1 MRFKNI
7 PFLSSVST
15 GLEEELQ
22 NEELAE
28 SARRDR
34 FQERFPGIASVP
46 VVNRAFRAVYCHGF
60 SYVLVLLIAIT
71 VFTAIKV
78 PYLKAPFTGEHSMK
92 YSTYVEPAFY
102 MSQKNTML
110 WYQKK
115 YVSDP
120 VHNPEGIFNKFG
132 HLPLMEWGLFL
143 TYKIFPDTAMETKT
157 RIFTHS
163 IGVLVLLYAYLF
175 FCGYFPKSYN
185 VLFIWLLA
193 LNPVFSFSSYVTVL
207 DIIALLFMFM
217 SLRQISVYF
226 YRKDISSL
234 IWAAVWF
241 GLGNAVKYPLFL
253 WLAPI
258 SLLFMYYESENQAS
272 FIKSYFIYIVITL
285 FVTFTAV
292 YICNR
297 LIISPKPAFLLT
309 FLATILLVLISYYIK
324 RKEGFVQDIFEKI
337 YGNKK
342 IFFMALGVSIIIVI
356 LAIRLFGLYD
366 FADEFLT
373 DSSLIANYRL
383 YKYMLLTQFKNY
395 MTRNLFW
402 FGLFGIAM
410 AFLARE
416 TAMRK
421 VAIPFVFG
429 STVYWIIASK
439 SIFIHIYYS
448 LIIMITL
455 TIGAAY
461 VIHLILRNFKE
472 LTQKTVMFACLLSI
486 ILPPVIDATN
496 GRMMNYLNVEKVV
509 KFIDENTKPDEFIL
523 FQGFLTPISIYTGRG
538 FVMPAV
544 LIDNQVMEDIN
555 TIGFA
560 NTMHKYKI
568 KYFFTPNESPFY
580 LDFAPMFAHTKIRE
594 PSGQN
599 YDRNILINNA
609 IGVQSAEISRNLK
622 DVEEIER
629 KYNIPEKFVL
639 AAQFGRFK
647 FYSFQN

>member
-1 MRFKNI
+1 MRFEKKS
-7 PFLSSVST
+7 FLPSVST
-15 GLEEELQ
+15 GLEEAFR

-28 SARRDR
+28 RARRDR
-34 FQERFPGIASVP
+34 FQERFPKIASVP
-46 VVNRAFRAVYCHGF
+46 VVNRAFRAVYCHGIL
-60 SYVLVLLIAIT
+60 YVLALLLAVT

-78 PYLKAPFTGEHSMK
+78 PYLNVPFTGEHSMK

-102 MSQKNTML
+102 MTQKNTML

-115 YVSDP
+115 YVADP
-120 VHNPEGIFNKFG
+120 VHNPEGIFNEFG
-132 HLPLMEWGLFL
+132 HLPLMEWGLYL
-143 TYKIFPDTAMETKT
+143 TYRLFPGAAMELKT
-157 RIFTHS
+157 RIFTNS
-163 IGVLVLLYAYLF
+163 IGILVLLYAYLF
-175 FCGYFPKSYN
+175 FCRYFPKSYN

-207 DIIALLFMFM
+207 DIFALLFMFM
-217 SLRQISVYF
+217 SLNQISVY
-226 YRKDISSL
+226 YSRKDISSL
-234 IWAAVWF
+234 MWAAVWF

-258 SLLFMYYESENQAS
+258 SLLFMYYESDNKAS
-272 FIKSYFIYIVITL
+272 FLKNYFIYIVMSL
-285 FVTFTAV
+285 FVTFSTV
-292 YICNR
+292 YICNK
-297 LIISPKPAFLLT
+297 LIVSPNLAFV
-309 FLATILLVLISYYIK
+309 LAFFVMILLVSISYLLK
-324 RKEGFVQDIFEKI
+324 RKEGFVQHIFEI
-337 YGNKK
+337 LWGNKK
-342 IFFMALGVSIIIVI
+342 IFGMALGVSIGIGI
-356 LAIRLFGLYD
+356 LLIRLFGLYN

-373 DSSLIANYRL
+373 DSSLILNFRM
-383 YKYMLLTQFKNY
+383 YKYMLLILFKND

-402 FGLFGIAM
+402 FGFFGIAM

-421 VAIPFVFG
+421 VAFPFVFG
-429 STVYWIIASK
+429 SAVYWIIASK

-448 LIIMITL
+448 LIIMVTL

-461 VIHLILRNFKE
+461 IIYLILSNFKG
-472 LTQKTVMFACLLSI
+472 LTQKIVISACLLSI
-486 ILPPVIDATN
+486 ILPPVLDATS
-496 GRMMNYLNVEKVV
+496 GRMKNYLNVEKVV
-509 KFIDENTKPDEFIL
+509 KFIDENTKPDEFIM

-544 LIDNQVMEDIN
+544 MIDNQVMEDIH

-580 LDFAPMFAHTKIRE
+580 PDFAPMFAHTKIIE

-599 YDRNILINNA
+599 FDRNILINNA
-609 IGVQSAEISRNLK
+609 IGVQSPEISRDLK
-622 DVEEIER
+622 DVEEIEK
-629 KYNIPEKFVL
+629 KYDIPEKFVL

-647 FYSFQN
+647 FYSFKN

>member
-1 MRFKNI
+1 M
-7 PFLSSVST
+7 
-15 GLEEELQ
+15 
-22 NEELAE
+22 
-28 SARRDR
+28 
-34 FQERFPGIASVP
+34 
-46 VVNRAFRAVYCHGF
+46 VNRAFRAVYCHGF
-60 SYVLVLLIAIT
+60 SYVLALLLAIT

-78 PYLKAPFTGEHSMK
+78 PYLKVPFTGEHSMK

-120 VHNPEGIFNKFG
+120 VHNPEGIFHEFD

-143 TYKIFPDTAMETKT
+143 TYKMFPGTAMEFKT

-175 FCGYFPKSYN
+175 FCRYFPKSYN

-207 DIIALLFMFM
+207 DIIAFLFMFM

-226 YRKDISSL
+226 YGKNISSL
-234 IWAAVWF
+234 MWAAVWF

-258 SLLFMYYESENQAS
+258 SLLFMYYESENKAS
-272 FIKSYFIYIVITL
+272 FIKNYFIYIVMSL

-292 YICNR
+292 YICKR
-297 LIISPKPAFLLT
+297 LIISPISRLYSC
-309 FLATILLVLISYYIK
+309 ILCDYISGVNFVFIK
-324 RKEGFVQDIFEKI
+324 EKRRFRSA
-337 YGNKK
+337 YVRNYMGKQKN
-342 IFFMALGVSIIIVI
+342 FWMALGVLIIIVI
-356 LAIRLFGLYD
+356 LLIRMFGLYD

-373 DSSLIANYRL
+373 DSSLIANYRM
-383 YKYMLLTQFKNY
+383 YKYMLLSQFKND

-402 FGLFGIAM
+402 FGIFGIAM
-410 AFLARE
+410 AFLTRE

-421 VAIPFVFG
+421 VALPFVFG

-439 SIFIHIYYS
+439 SVFIHIYYS

-461 VIHLILRNFKE
+461 LIYLILRNFKE
-472 LTQKTVMFACLLSI
+472 LTQKIVISACLLSI
-486 ILPPVIDATN
+486 ILPPVLDATN
-496 GRMMNYLNVEKVV
+496 DRMRNYLDVEKVV
-509 KFIDENTKPDEFIL
+509 QFIDKNTKPDEFIL
-523 FQGFLTPISIYTGRG
+523 FEGFLTPISIYTGRG

-544 LIDNQVMEDIN
+544 MIDNQVMEDIH

-580 LDFAPMFAHTKIRE
+580 LDFAPMFAHTKIKE

-599 YDRNILINNA
+599 FDRNILINNA
-609 IGVQSAEISRNLK
+609 IGVQSAEISKDLR
-622 DVEEIER
+622 DVEEIEK

>member
-1 MRFKNI
+1 
-7 PFLSSVST
+7 
-15 GLEEELQ
+15 
-22 NEELAE
+22 
-28 SARRDR
+28 
-34 FQERFPGIASVP
+34 
-46 VVNRAFRAVYCHGF
+46 
-60 SYVLVLLIAIT
+60 
-71 VFTAIKV
+71 
-78 PYLKAPFTGEHSMK
+78 
-92 YSTYVEPAFY
+92 

-115 YVSDP
+115 YVADP
-120 VHNPEGIFNKFG
+120 VHNPEGIFKEFG

-143 TYKIFPDTAMETKT
+143 TYKMFPGTSMELKT

-163 IGVLVLLYAYLF
+163 LGAMVLLYAYLF

-185 VLFIWLLA
+185 VLFIWFLA

-226 YRKDISSL
+226 YRKDTTSL
-234 IWAAVWF
+234 MWAAVWF

-258 SLLFMYYESENQAS
+258 SLLFMYYGSDNKAS
-272 FIKSYFIYIVITL
+272 FLKNYFIYIVTSL
-285 FVTFTAV
+285 YVTFSTI

-297 LIISPKPAFLLT
+297 LIFLPKVSFIFAFFT
-309 FLATILLVLISYYIK
+309 IILLVLISYYLK
-324 RKEGFVQDIFEKI
+324 RKEGFVQHIFEFI
-337 YGNKK
+337 WGNKK
-342 IFFMALGVSIIIVI
+342 IFGMALGVSIGIGI
-356 LAIRLFGLYD
+356 LLIRLFGLYD

-373 DSSLIANYRL
+373 DSSLILNYRM
-383 YKYMLLTQFKNY
+383 YKYMLLFLFKND

-402 FGLFGIAM
+402 FGFFGIVM

-461 VIHLILRNFKE
+461 VIHFILRNFKE
-472 LTQKTVMFACLLSI
+472 LTQKTVIFACLLSI
-486 ILPPVIDATN
+486 ILPPVLDATN
-496 GRMMNYLNVEKVV
+496 GRMENYLNVEKVV
-509 KFIDENTKPDEFIL
+509 KFIDENTRPDEFIL

-544 LIDNQVMEDIN
+544 LIDNQVMDDIH

-560 NTMHKYKI
+560 NTMRKYKI

-580 LDFAPMFAHTKIRE
+580 LDFAPMFAHTKLKE

-599 YDRNILINNA
+599 FDRNILINNA
-609 IGVQSAEISRNLK
+609 IGVENPEISRNLK
-622 DVEEIER
+622 DAEEIEK
-629 KYNIPEKFVL
+629 KYNIPGKFVL